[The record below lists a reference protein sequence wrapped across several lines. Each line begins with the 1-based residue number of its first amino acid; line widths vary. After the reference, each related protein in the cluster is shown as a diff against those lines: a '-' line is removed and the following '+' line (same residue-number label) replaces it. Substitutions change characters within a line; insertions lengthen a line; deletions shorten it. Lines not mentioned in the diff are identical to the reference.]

1 MSWTEEGG
9 DVIDRAQQAHVTECL
24 PLLRDASPEFRA
36 GFFRV
41 AGLARLPRG
50 AVIAME
56 GDACERLALLVAGR
70 VRVYKTAAS
79 GKEITLYHIGEGDSC
94 VLTAACIMSAT
105 PFPAI
110 AEAQT
115 DVDAVLIPAAQ
126 ARAWMG
132 DPAWCAFVFGLVSK
146 RLADVIAVLE
156 DVAFQRMDARIAA
169 CVSRLAG
176 GAPVLNITHHE
187 IAAEL
192 GTSREVVSRILKD
205 FEGRGL
211 VKVGRGELRVTDPAR
226 LKALC

>member
-1 MSWTEEGG
+1 MIEQS
-9 DVIDRAQQAHVTECL
+9 QQARVAACL
-24 PLLRDASPEFRA
+24 PLLRDATAEFRA
-36 GFFRV
+36 GFFQ
-41 AGLARLPRG
+41 AASLAPLPRG

-56 GDACERLALLVAGR
+56 GDACARLALLLGGR
-70 VRVYKTAAS
+70 VRVYKTAAT
-79 GKEITLYHIGEGDSC
+79 GREITLYHIGEGDSC
-94 VLTAACIMSAT
+94 VLTASCIMSRT

-115 DVDAVLIPAAQ
+115 DLEAVLIPAAQ
-126 ARAWMG
+126 ARAWMV
-132 DPAWCAFVFGLVSK
+132 DPAWCAFIFGLVSK

-169 CVSRLAG
+169 YVVRLAG
-176 GAPVLNITHHE
+176 ASPVLTITHHE

-211 VKVGRGELRVTDPAR
+211 VKVGRGELQVTDRAR
-226 LKALC
+226 LLAVC